1 MAGGGNR
8 GRCRGKTPGA
18 RPNRRGRGLGVRLS
32 RRFTSRPARTVP
44 PGAMNYYERLQVDR
58 KASPEVIK
66 SAYRVLLKD
75 IHGHPDLGGDEEN
88 TKAINEAYEV
98 LGDPRLRG
106 QYDRELAL
114 ADRFLNPPPTLHP
127 PQPMAGGEGH
137 LRAFRLGMFL
147 FEKGLLD
154 RALREMQ
161 AAVRL
166 KPSSATYR
174 Y

>member
-75 IHGHPDLGGDEEN
+75 IHGHPDLGGDAEN
-88 TKAINEAYEV
+88 TKAINEAYET

-106 QYDRELAL
+106 QYDREPAL
-114 ADRFLNPPPTLHP
+114 ADRCLNPPPP
-127 PQPMAGGEGH
+127 PEYILFCQFCGKRNRIRDEARIG
-137 LRAFRLGMFL
+137 RARCGACH
-147 FEKGLLD
+147 
-154 RALREMQ
+154 RHR
-161 AAVRL
+161 
-166 KPSSATYR
+166 
-174 Y
+174 